1 MDGLLPLHDH
11 GYEGLLKD
19 RDNVTADSQTGTMMN
34 PSDYMMVPNRDDYGH
49 AYVWCYACDFRSM
62 DLDVHAQLFG

>member
-1 MDGLLPLHDH
+1 MDGLLPLHDD
-11 GYEGLLKD
+11 GYEGLLD
-19 RDNVTADSQTGTMMN
+19 GSDDVTAASQSRACAPMIHDG
-34 PSDYMMVPNRDDYGH
+34 SYRDDYGH